1 MSWAYE
7 YAATTSH
14 KEKNTHTLFT
24 TGANTFDVKG
34 ITNPVSAWMHKN
46 EHFCVSLYSEFPTRM

>member
-14 KEKNTHTLFT
+14 KEKNTHTLSFD
-24 TGANTFDVKG
+24 ASIFDVKG
-34 ITNPVSAWMHKN
+34 ITNAVSAWMHKN